1 MNASNS
7 RAQRYNVVMRWLKR
21 LLLLFS
27 GLTLVAVISLGG
39 YLYHLDG
46 IITEIFDGRRWAL
59 PATVF
64 GQPTEL
70 YAGARLSR
78 RELVDELTALGY
90 RQRADVRR
98 PGAFQ
103 QRGSTV
109 VIHLRPFQFME
120 RSREEEII
128 EISFAGGAISDLKQ
142 QPSNRSLDL
151 VRLDPPQI
159 GSFYPNQGEDRLVLA
174 PHEVPR
180 LLREGLKAV
189 EDQNFDRHPGFDI
202 RGIARAFWVNVTA
215 GELRQGGSTLTQQLV
230 KSYFL
235 SNERKLSRKLRELA
249 MAVIL
254 DARYSKADLIN
265 AYINEIYLA
274 QDGARAVHGFGL
286 GAHYYF
292 QQPLAELAP
301 HQIALLIGVIRG
313 PSYYNPRRNPERA
326 LERRDLVLTIM
337 HRQRLIDDEALAIA
351 LAEPLT
357 VSTSGGGSVYQPAF
371 MDLVRNQLRDNY
383 SSESLTDEGLRVFTT
398 LSARLQRAAS
408 AAIDESLADIEAAR
422 SLDAGTLQAAMVIAN
437 AQTGDL
443 LAVVGGRNSSY
454 NRALNA
460 KRQIGS
466 LFKPVVYLAALESGR
481 YNLASVLR
489 DEPISVPAG
498 PNQPDWQPKNFDNET
513 YGNVPLFQALA
524 RSLNLAT
531 VSLGMDVGVEK
542 IGQRYAELIGGAAPP
557 AFPSLLLGAIDLSPL
572 QVARL
577 YGNFASGGFD
587 AIPNP
592 VIAVLD
598 SGNQTIEGF
607 PIALRQT
614 VAPDVS
620 EQMTAALMATM
631 SHGTGRRSPYANS
644 GIAGK
649 TGTSDGNR
657 DSWFAGFDGRHLV
670 VIWVGRDDN
679 KATPLTGSTGAL
691 AVFNKLAEKIGID
704 ALPPARGD
712 MLDPATG
719 LRSRER
725 CGEVITLPL
734 PENLD
739 LPYVDGCGDSIR
751 DSIRSWWSR

>member
-7 RAQRYNVVMRWLKR
+7 RAQRYNAAMRWLKR
-21 LLLLFS
+21 LLLLLS
-27 GLTLVAVISLGG
+27 GLTLVAAIGIG
-39 YLYHLDG
+39 AYLYHLDG

-59 PATVF
+59 PATVY

-70 YAGARLSR
+70 YAGARLKRS
-78 RELVDELTALGY
+78 ELVEELTALGY

-103 QRGSTV
+103 QRGTSLI
-109 VIHLRPFQFME
+109 IHLRPFRFME
-120 RSREEEII
+120 RSRDEEVI
-128 EISFAGGAISDLKQ
+128 EVSFANNAISDLRR
-142 QPSNRSLDL
+142 QPSNLSIDL

-159 GSFYPNQGEDRLVLA
+159 GSFFPNQGEDRLVLA

-189 EDQNFDRHPGFDI
+189 EDQNFDNHPGFDV
-202 RGIARAFWVNVTA
+202 RGIARAFWVNITA

-292 QQPLAELAP
+292 NQPLAELAP

-313 PSYYNPRRNPERA
+313 PSYYNPKRNPERA
-326 LERRDLVLTIM
+326 LERRNLVLTIM
-337 HRQRLIDDEALAIA
+337 HRQNLIDDKQLEQA

-357 VSTSGGGSVYQPAF
+357 VSTGGGGSVYQPAF

-398 LSARLQRAAS
+398 LSARMQRAANAS
-408 AAIDESLADIEAAR
+408 IDESLAEIEASR
-422 SLDAGTLQAAMVIAN
+422 NLEQGSLQASMVIAN

-466 LFKPVVYLAALESGR
+466 LFKPVVYLSALESGR

-489 DEPISVPAG
+489 DELISVPAG
-498 PNQPDWQPKNFDNET
+498 RNQPDWQPKNFTGET

-542 IGQRYAELIGGAAPP
+542 IGRRYAELTGASAPT

-572 QVARL
+572 QVTRL

-598 SGNQTIEGF
+598 ADNQTIEGF

-614 VAPDVS
+614 IAPEVS
-620 EQMTAALMATM
+620 EQITAALMATM
-631 SHGTGRRSPYANS
+631 SHGTGRSSPHA
-644 GIAGK
+644 GAGLAGK

-657 DSWFAGFDGRHLV
+657 DSWFAGYDGRHLV

-679 KATPLTGSTGAL
+679 HSTPLTGSTGAL
-691 AVFNKLAEKIGID
+691 AVFNKLANKVGVE
-704 ALPPARGD
+704 ALPPVRGE

-751 DSIRSWWSR
+751 DSIRAWWTR

>member
-1 MNASNS
+1 MNASNP
-7 RAQRYNVVMRWLKR
+7 RAQRYNDVMRWLKR
-21 LLLLFS
+21 LLLLFG
-27 GLTLVAVISLGG
+27 GLSLVASIALGA

-46 IITEIFDGRRWAL
+46 VITEIFDGRRWAL

-78 RELVDELTALGY
+78 DELTAELTALGY
-90 RQRADVRR
+90 RQRAHVRS

-103 QRGSTV
+103 QRGNAL
-109 VIHLRPFQFME
+109 VIHLRPFRFME
-120 RSREEEII
+120 RERRETIVEVA
-128 EISFAGGAISDLKQ
+128 FAGGAISELHE
-142 QPSNRSLDL
+142 QPGNRRMDL

-159 GSFYPNQGEDRLVLA
+159 GSFYPNQGEDRLVLG

-189 EDQNFDRHPGFDI
+189 EDQNFDKHPGFDI
-202 RGIARAFWVNVTA
+202 RGIARAFWVNISS

-292 QQPLAELAP
+292 NQPLAELAP

-313 PSYYNPRRNPERA
+313 PSYYNPRRNPKRA
-326 LERRDLVLTIM
+326 LERRDLVLTLM
-337 HRQRLIDDEALAIA
+337 HRQQLINDDELALAIEQP
-351 LAEPLT
+351 LA
-357 VSTSGGGSVYQPAF
+357 VSSGTGGSVYQPAF

-398 LSARLQRAAS
+398 LSARLQRAAGE
-408 AAIDESLADIEAAR
+408 AIEESLTEIETSR
-422 SLDAGTLQAAMVIAN
+422 GLEAGSLQASMVIAN

-489 DEPISVPAG
+489 DEAISVPAG
-498 PNQPDWQPKNFDNET
+498 RNQPDWQPKNFDGEI

-524 RSLNLAT
+524 KSLNLAT
-531 VSLGMDVGVEK
+531 VSLGMDVGVER
-542 IGQRYAELIGGAAPP
+542 IGQRYGELIGGEAPP
-557 AFPSLLLGAIDLSPL
+557 AFPSLLLGALDLSPL

-598 SGNQTIEGF
+598 ANNLTIDGF

-614 VAPDVS
+614 IAPNVS
-620 EQMTAALMATM
+620 EQLTAALMTTM
-631 SHGTGRRSPYANS
+631 SHGTGRRSPFAKS

-679 KATPLTGSTGAL
+679 DRTPLTGSTGAL
-691 AVFNKLAEKIGID
+691 AVFNKLAEKIGVEP
-704 ALPPARGD
+704 LPPIRGEK
-712 MLDPATG
+712 LDPQTG
-719 LRSRER
+719 LRSREA

-734 PENLD
+734 PDNLD

-751 DSIRSWWSR
+751 DSIRAWWSR